1 MKQNLLALVLEQGF
15 KINIMKVTIPFV
27 LMMVLVLQTS
37 FVRAQISSEL
47 EPVSLA
53 VVDFRGVL
61 SKSEAARNIRSVVDE
76 KRQELR
82 KYFLEVENSLRD
94 EQKDLSKK
102 RSIVTAEAFEKRA
115 RKLKEKAQSAQKL
128 AQTSNQKLKKSFDQ
142 AMDKVQKE
150 LLRTVAEVAEESGV
164 GVVLFR
170 SAIVIAVKKLDISK
184 EVLQRLNKKLPNVK
198 VNFEMAKGF
207 QG

>member
-1 MKQNLLALVLEQGF
+1 MKQNLLASVLEQGF
-15 KINIMKVTIPFV
+15 KIDIMKVTIPFV
-27 LMMVLVLQTS
+27 LIIVLVLQTS

-184 EVLQRLNKKLPNVK
+184 EVLKRLNKKLPDVK
-198 VNFEMAKGF
+198 VRFETIKGSK
-207 QG
+207 

>member
-1 MKQNLLALVLEQGF
+1 MKQNLLALVLGQGF

-27 LMMVLVLQTS
+27 LMIGLVLQTS

-184 EVLQRLNKKLPNVK
+184 EVLKRLNKKLPDVK
-198 VNFEMAKGF
+198 VRFETIKGSK
-207 QG
+207 

>member
-1 MKQNLLALVLEQGF
+1 MKQNLLASVLEQGF
-15 KINIMKVTIPFV
+15 KIDIMKVTIPFV
-27 LMMVLVLQTS
+27 LMIVLVLQTS

-184 EVLQRLNKKLPNVK
+184 EVLKRLNKKLPEVK
-198 VNFEMAKGF
+198 VRFETIKVSK
-207 QG
+207 

>member
-1 MKQNLLALVLEQGF
+1 MKQNLSALVLEQGF
-15 KINIMKVTIPFV
+15 KINIMKVSIPFI
-27 LMMVLVLQTS
+27 LLAVLVLQTT
-37 FVRAQISSEL
+37 FVRAQASSEL
-47 EPVSLA
+47 KPVSLA

-61 SKSEAARNIRSVVDE
+61 AKSEAARNIRSAVDE

-82 KYFLEVENSLRD
+82 KYFLEVENNLRD
-94 EQKDLSKK
+94 EQKNLSKK

-150 LLRTVAEVAEESGV
+150 LVRIVAEVAEESGV

-184 EVLQRLNKKLPNVK
+184 EVLTRLNKKLPDVK
-198 VNFEMAKGF
+198 VRFETVKGSK
-207 QG
+207 

>member
-1 MKQNLLALVLEQGF
+1 MKQNLLALVLVQGF
-15 KINIMKVTIPFV
+15 EINIMKVPILFI
-27 LMMVLVLQTS
+27 LSAMLVLQTS
-37 FVRAQISSEL
+37 FVRAQVSSEL

-61 SKSEAARNIRSVVDE
+61 AKSEAARNIRSAVDE
-76 KRQELR
+76 KRRELR

-102 RSIVTAEAFEKRA
+102 RSIVTAEAFEQRA

-150 LLRTVAEVAEESGV
+150 LLRIVAEVAEESGV

-184 EVLQRLNKKLPNVK
+184 EVLKRLNKKLPDVK
-198 VNFEMAKGF
+198 VRFETIKGSK
-207 QG
+207 

>member
-1 MKQNLLALVLEQGF
+1 MKQNLLALVLVQGF
-15 KINIMKVTIPFV
+15 EINIMKVPILFI
-27 LMMVLVLQTS
+27 LSAMLVLQTS
-37 FVRAQISSEL
+37 FVRAQVSSEL

-61 SKSEAARNIRSVVDE
+61 AKSEAARNIRSAVDV
-76 KRQELR
+76 KREELR
-82 KYFLEVENSLRD
+82 KYFLGVENSLRD

-170 SAIVIAVKKLDISK
+170 SSIVIAVKKLDISK
-184 EVLQRLNKKLPNVK
+184 EVLQRLNKKLPEVK
-198 VNFEMAKGF
+198 VRFEMVKGSK
-207 QG
+207 

>member
-15 KINIMKVTIPFV
+15 KINIMKVSIPFILLV
-27 LMMVLVLQTS
+27 VLVFQTS
-37 FVRAQISSEL
+37 SVRAQASSEL

-53 VVDFRGVL
+53 VIDFRGVL
-61 SKSEAARNIRSVVDE
+61 AKSEAARNIRSAVDE

-94 EQKDLSKK
+94 EQKNLSKK

-150 LLRTVAEVAEESGV
+150 LLRIIAEVAEESGV

-184 EVLQRLNKKLPNVK
+184 EVLKRLNKKLPDVK
-198 VNFEMAKGF
+198 VRFETIKGSK
-207 QG
+207 

>member
-15 KINIMKVTIPFV
+15 KINIMKVSIPFILLV
-27 LMMVLVLQTS
+27 VLVFQTS
-37 FVRAQISSEL
+37 SVRAQASSEL

-53 VVDFRGVL
+53 VIDFRGVL
-61 SKSEAARNIRSVVDE
+61 AKSEAARNIRSAVDE

-94 EQKDLSKK
+94 EQKNLSKK

-150 LLRTVAEVAEESGV
+150 LLRIVAEVAEESGV

-184 EVLQRLNKKLPNVK
+184 EVLNRLNKKLPYVK
-198 VNFEMAKGF
+198 VRFETVKGSE
-207 QG
+207 

>member
-27 LMMVLVLQTS
+27 LMIVLVLQTS

-102 RSIVTAEAFEKRA
+102 RSIVTAEAFEQRA

-150 LLRTVAEVAEESGV
+150 LLRIVAEVAEESGV
-164 GVVLFR
+164 GVVYFR

-184 EVLQRLNKKLPNVK
+184 EVLKRLNKKLPDVK
-198 VNFEMAKGF
+198 VRFETIKGSK
-207 QG
+207 

>member
-1 MKQNLLALVLEQGF
+1 MKQNLLALVLAQGF
-15 KINIMKVTIPFV
+15 KINIMKVPILFI
-27 LMMVLVLQTS
+27 LLAVLVLQTS
-37 FVRAQISSEL
+37 FVRAQVSSEF

-61 SKSEAARNIRSVVDE
+61 AKSEAARNIRSAVDE

-82 KYFLEVENSLRD
+82 KYFLKVENSLRD

-150 LLRTVAEVAEESGV
+150 LLRIVAEVAEESGV

-184 EVLQRLNKKLPNVK
+184 EVLQRLNKKLPEVE
-198 VNFEMAKGF
+198 VRFEMVKGSK
-207 QG
+207 

>member
-1 MKQNLLALVLEQGF
+1 MKQNLLALVLAQGF
-15 KINIMKVTIPFV
+15 KINIMKVPISFILLAV
-27 LMMVLVLQTS
+27 LFLQTS
-37 FVRAQISSEL
+37 FVRSQVSSEL

-61 SKSEAARNIRSVVDE
+61 AKSEAARNIRSAVDE

-82 KYFLEVENSLRD
+82 QYFLEVENNLRD
-94 EQKDLSKK
+94 EQKNLSKK
-102 RSIVTAEAFEKRA
+102 RSLVTAEAFEQRA
-115 RKLKEKAQSAQKL
+115 RNLKEKAQSAQKL

-142 AMDKVQKE
+142 AMDQVQKE
-150 LLRTVAEVAEESGV
+150 LLRIVAEVAEETGV

-184 EVLQRLNKKLPNVK
+184 EVLQRLNKKLPEVK
-198 VNFEMAKGF
+198 VRFETIKGSN
-207 QG
+207 

>member
-1 MKQNLLALVLEQGF
+1 MKQNLLALVLVQGF
-15 KINIMKVTIPFV
+15 EINIMKVSILFI
-27 LMMVLVLQTS
+27 LSAMLVLQTS
-37 FVRAQISSEL
+37 FVRAQVSSEL

-61 SKSEAARNIRSVVDE
+61 AKSEAARNIRSAVDE
-76 KRQELR
+76 KRRELR

-102 RSIVTAEAFEKRA
+102 RSIVTAEAFEQRA

-150 LLRTVAEVAEESGV
+150 LLRIVAEVAEESGV

-184 EVLQRLNKKLPNVK
+184 EVLQRLNKKLPEVK
-198 VNFEMAKGF
+198 VRFETIKGSN
-207 QG
+207 

>member
-1 MKQNLLALVLEQGF
+1 MKQNLSALVLEQGF
-15 KINIMKVTIPFV
+15 KINIMKVSIPFI
-27 LMMVLVLQTS
+27 LLAVLVLQTS
-37 FVRAQISSEL
+37 FVRAQASSEL
-47 EPVSLA
+47 KPVSLA

-61 SKSEAARNIRSVVDE
+61 AKSEAARNIRSAVDE

-94 EQKDLSKK
+94 EQKNLSKK

-150 LLRTVAEVAEESGV
+150 LVRIVAEVAEESGV

-184 EVLQRLNKKLPNVK
+184 EVLMRLNKKLPDVK
-198 VNFEMAKGF
+198 VRFETVKGSK
-207 QG
+207 

>member
-27 LMMVLVLQTS
+27 LMILLVLQTS
-37 FVRAQISSEL
+37 FVRAQTSSEL

-150 LLRTVAEVAEESGV
+150 LVRTVAEVAEESGV

-184 EVLQRLNKKLPNVK
+184 EVLKRLNKKLPDVK
-198 VNFEMAKGF
+198 VRFETIKGSK
-207 QG
+207 

>member
-1 MKQNLLALVLEQGF
+1 MKQNLSALVLEQGF
-15 KINIMKVTIPFV
+15 KINNMKVLIPFI
-27 LMMVLVLQTS
+27 LLSVLVLQTS
-37 FVRAQISSEL
+37 FVRAQTSSEL

-53 VVDFRGVL
+53 VIDFRGVL
-61 SKSEAARNIRSVVDE
+61 AKSEAARNIRSAVDE

-82 KYFLEVENSLRD
+82 KYFLEVENSLRE
-94 EQKDLSKK
+94 EQKNLSKK

-150 LLRTVAEVAEESGV
+150 LVRIVAEVAEESGV

-184 EVLQRLNKKLPNVK
+184 EVLMRLNKKLPDVK
-198 VNFEMAKGF
+198 VRFETVKGSK
-207 QG
+207 

>member
-1 MKQNLLALVLEQGF
+1 MKQNLSALVLEQGF
-15 KINIMKVTIPFV
+15 KINIMKVSIPFIF
-27 LMMVLVLQTS
+27 MAVLVLQTS
-37 FVRAQISSEL
+37 FVRAQASSEL

-61 SKSEAARNIRSVVDE
+61 AKSEAARNIRSAVDE

-82 KYFLEVENSLRD
+82 KYFLEVENNLRD
-94 EQKDLSKK
+94 EQKNLSKK

-150 LLRTVAEVAEESGV
+150 LVRIVAEVAEESGV

-184 EVLQRLNKKLPNVK
+184 EVLTRLNKKLPDVK
-198 VNFEMAKGF
+198 VRFETVKGSK
-207 QG
+207 

>member
-1 MKQNLLALVLEQGF
+1 MKQNLSALVLEQGF
-15 KINIMKVTIPFV
+15 KINIMKVSIPFIF
-27 LMMVLVLQTS
+27 MAVLVLQTS
-37 FVRAQISSEL
+37 FVRAQASSEL

-61 SKSEAARNIRSVVDE
+61 AKSEAARNIRSAVDE

-94 EQKDLSKK
+94 EQKNLSKK

-150 LLRTVAEVAEESGV
+150 LVRIVAEVAEESGV

-184 EVLQRLNKKLPNVK
+184 EVLTRLNKKLPDVK
-198 VNFEMAKGF
+198 VLFETVKGSK
-207 QG
+207 

>member
-1 MKQNLLALVLEQGF
+1 MKQNLSALVLEQGF
-15 KINIMKVTIPFV
+15 KINIMKVLIPFI
-27 LMMVLVLQTS
+27 LLSVLVLQTS
-37 FVRAQISSEL
+37 FVRAQTSSEL

-53 VVDFRGVL
+53 VIDFRGVL
-61 SKSEAARNIRSVVDE
+61 AKSEAARNIRSAVDE

-82 KYFLEVENSLRD
+82 KYFLEVENSLRE
-94 EQKDLSKK
+94 EQKNLSKK

-150 LLRTVAEVAEESGV
+150 LVRIVAEVAEESGV

-184 EVLQRLNKKLPNVK
+184 EVLMRLNKKLPDVK
-198 VNFEMAKGF
+198 VRFETVKGSK
-207 QG
+207 

>member
-1 MKQNLLALVLEQGF
+1 MKQNLLALVLVQGF
-15 KINIMKVTIPFV
+15 EINIMKVPILFI
-27 LMMVLVLQTS
+27 LSAMLVLQTS
-37 FVRAQISSEL
+37 FVRAQVSSEL
-47 EPVSLA
+47 EPVSMA

-61 SKSEAARNIRSVVDE
+61 AKSEAARNIRSAVDE
-76 KRQELR
+76 KRRELR

-102 RSIVTAEAFEKRA
+102 RSIVTAEAFEQRA

-150 LLRTVAEVAEESGV
+150 LLRIVAEVAEETGV

-184 EVLQRLNKKLPNVK
+184 EVLQRLNRKLPEVK
-198 VNFEMAKGF
+198 VRFEMVKGSK
-207 QG
+207 

>member
-27 LMMVLVLQTS
+27 LMILLVLQTS
-37 FVRAQISSEL
+37 FVRAQTSSEL

-184 EVLQRLNKKLPNVK
+184 EVLKRLNKKLPDVK
-198 VNFEMAKGF
+198 VRFETIKGSK
-207 QG
+207 

>member
-1 MKQNLLALVLEQGF
+1 MKQNLLALVLVQGF
-15 KINIMKVTIPFV
+15 EINIMKVPILFI
-27 LMMVLVLQTS
+27 LSAMLVLQTS
-37 FVRAQISSEL
+37 FVRAQVSSEL

-102 RSIVTAEAFEKRA
+102 RSIVTAEAFEQRA

-150 LLRTVAEVAEESGV
+150 LLRIVAEVAEETGV

-184 EVLQRLNKKLPNVK
+184 EVLKRLNKKLPDVK
-198 VNFEMAKGF
+198 VRFEAIKGSK
-207 QG
+207 

>member
-1 MKQNLLALVLEQGF
+1 MKQNLLALVLVQGF
-15 KINIMKVTIPFV
+15 EINIMKVPILFI
-27 LMMVLVLQTS
+27 LSAVLVLQTS
-37 FVRAQISSEL
+37 FVRAQVSSEL

-61 SKSEAARNIRSVVDE
+61 AKSEAARNIRSAVDE
-76 KRQELR
+76 KRRELR

-102 RSIVTAEAFEKRA
+102 RSIVTAEAFEQRA

-150 LLRTVAEVAEESGV
+150 LLRIVAEVAEESGV

-184 EVLQRLNKKLPNVK
+184 EVLQRLNKKLPEVK
-198 VNFEMAKGF
+198 VRFETIKGSN
-207 QG
+207 

>member
-1 MKQNLLALVLEQGF
+1 MKQNLLALVLVQGF
-15 KINIMKVTIPFV
+15 EINIMKVSILFI
-27 LMMVLVLQTS
+27 LSAVLVLQTS
-37 FVRAQISSEL
+37 FVRAQVSSEL

-61 SKSEAARNIRSVVDE
+61 AKSEAARNIRSAVDE

-102 RSIVTAEAFEKRA
+102 RSIVTAEAFEQRA
-115 RKLKEKAQSAQKL
+115 RRLKEKAQSAQKL

-150 LLRTVAEVAEESGV
+150 LLRIVAEVAEESGV

-184 EVLQRLNKKLPNVK
+184 EVLQRLNKKLPEVK
-198 VNFEMAKGF
+198 VRFETIKGSN
-207 QG
+207 

>member
-15 KINIMKVTIPFV
+15 KINIMKVSIPFI
-27 LMMVLVLQTS
+27 LLAVLVLQTS
-37 FVRAQISSEL
+37 FVRAQASSEL

-61 SKSEAARNIRSVVDE
+61 AKSEAARNIRSAVDE
-76 KRQELR
+76 KRQKLR

-94 EQKDLSKK
+94 EQKNLSKK

-128 AQTSNQKLKKSFDQ
+128 AQTSNQKLKKSFDE

-150 LLRTVAEVAEESGV
+150 LLRIVAEVAEESGV

-184 EVLQRLNKKLPNVK
+184 EVLKRLNKKLPDVK
-198 VNFEMAKGF
+198 VRFETVKGSK
-207 QG
+207 

>member
-15 KINIMKVTIPFV
+15 KIDIMKVTIPFV
-27 LMMVLVLQTS
+27 LMIVLVLQTS

-184 EVLQRLNKKLPNVK
+184 EVLKRLNKKLPDVK
-198 VNFEMAKGF
+198 VRFETIKGSK
-207 QG
+207 

>member
-1 MKQNLLALVLEQGF
+1 MKQNLLASVLEQGF
-15 KINIMKVTIPFV
+15 KIDIMKVTIPFV
-27 LMMVLVLQTS
+27 LMIVLVLQTS

-184 EVLQRLNKKLPNVK
+184 EVLERLNKKLPDVK
-198 VNFEMAKGF
+198 VRFETIKGSK
-207 QG
+207 

>member
-1 MKQNLLALVLEQGF
+1 MKQNLLALVLVQGF
-15 KINIMKVTIPFV
+15 EINSMKVPILFI
-27 LMMVLVLQTS
+27 LSAMLVLQTS
-37 FVRAQISSEL
+37 FVRAQVSSEL

-61 SKSEAARNIRSVVDE
+61 AKSEAARNIRSAVDE
-76 KRQELR
+76 KRRELR

-102 RSIVTAEAFEKRA
+102 RSIVTAEAFEQRA

-184 EVLQRLNKKLPNVK
+184 EVLKRLNKKLPDVK
-198 VNFEMAKGF
+198 VRFETIKGSK
-207 QG
+207 

>member
-1 MKQNLLALVLEQGF
+1 MKQNLLALVLAQGF
-15 KINIMKVTIPFV
+15 KIIIMKVPIPFILFV
-27 LMMVLVLQTS
+27 VLVLQTS
-37 FVRAQISSEL
+37 FVRAQVSSEL

-61 SKSEAARNIRSVVDE
+61 AKSEAARNIRSAVDV
-76 KRQELR
+76 KREELR

-94 EQKDLSKK
+94 EQKNLSKK
-102 RSIVTAEAFEKRA
+102 RSIVTAEAFEQRA
-115 RKLKEKAQSAQKL
+115 RNLKEKAQSAQKL

-150 LLRTVAEVAEESGV
+150 LLRIVAEVAEESGV

-184 EVLQRLNKKLPNVK
+184 EVLQRLNKKLPEVK
-198 VNFEMAKGF
+198 VRFETIKGSN
-207 QG
+207 

>member
-15 KINIMKVTIPFV
+15 KINIMRVTIPFV
-27 LMMVLVLQTS
+27 LMIVLVLQTS

-184 EVLQRLNKKLPNVK
+184 EVLKRLNKKLPDVK
-198 VNFEMAKGF
+198 VRFETIKGSK
-207 QG
+207 

>member
-1 MKQNLLALVLEQGF
+1 MKQNLLVLVLVQGF
-15 KINIMKVTIPFV
+15 EINIMKVLILFI
-27 LMMVLVLQTS
+27 LSAMLVLQTS
-37 FVRAQISSEL
+37 FVRAQVSSEL

-61 SKSEAARNIRSVVDE
+61 AKSEAARNIRSAVDE
-76 KRQELR
+76 KRRELR

-102 RSIVTAEAFEKRA
+102 RSIVTAEAFEQRA
-115 RKLKEKAQSAQKL
+115 RNLKEKAQSAQKL

-150 LLRTVAEVAEESGV
+150 LLRIVAEVAEESGV

-184 EVLQRLNKKLPNVK
+184 EVLQRLNKKLPEVK
-198 VNFEMAKGF
+198 VRFETIKGSN
-207 QG
+207 